1 MQNPRV
7 NYKITEI
14 VKLRALL
21 RIIVSI
27 NLNILS
33 QKDQL
38 SQVVM
43 VFLDSYRG
51 CDILHINF
59 TLISKSDIWYLLST
73 ENNICFRKNIKITFT
88 AQNAL

>member
-1 MQNPRV
+1 MKKIPIIFLYLLIFSTEFWNMQNPRA

-14 VKLRALL
+14 VNLHALF

-38 SQVVM
+38 S
-43 VFLDSYRG
+43 
-51 CDILHINF
+51 
-59 TLISKSDIWYLLST
+59 
-73 ENNICFRKNIKITFT
+73 
-88 AQNAL
+88 